1 MKLHHRLIR
10 FAIAAALFGSLAACT
25 VVPAHPHAYY
35 GGPPVVVDSYP
46 VYRSGYPYRYYGHER
61 RDYDDHR
68 GRNYRDGGR
77 RHDSPLESAA
87 RSHRDVRRSLG
98 LPRLPGMP

>member
-1 MKLHHRLIR
+1 MKLHLRFIRLG
-10 FAIAAALFGSLAACT
+10 IAAGLFCSLAACT

-46 VYRSGYPYRYYGHER
+46 AYRNGYPYQHY
-61 RDYDDHR
+61 DYDRRAYR
-68 GRNYRDGGR
+68 GYDDRGGR

-87 RSHRDVRRSLG
+87 RTHRDVRRSLG